1 MSVSPLAFARY
12 FRAGKRGDDPLRDL
26 VHGRH
31 RVSALRLARPTPA
44 RTRTVI
50 AMPVGSVASSDIGG
64 AVVATGTYRRISA
77 FGNLAANEGARSF
90 IHESE
95 RNRTPMGHA
104 HRDHIRGPRYRR
116 FERCTDKRSVDCWMR
131 SQRLKSFSGGYRRNR
146 YHRSRSLHR
155 RPHRPRRRNHR
166 DEREE

>member
-1 MSVSPLAFARY
+1 VYWAFVPDGFVAMGTAAVYAGTSYFYFAFDVSLLGEAVRFDDRVDRVGYAIGLFGLSVSPLAFARY
-12 FRAGKRGDDPLRDL
+12 FGQESEAMIPLRDL

-77 FGNLAANEGARSF
+77 FVGIWLQMRGTGF
-90 IHESE
+90 IHESGG
-95 RNRTPMGHA
+95 TGH
-104 HRDHIRGPRYRR
+104 R
-116 FERCTDKRSVDCWMR
+116 
-131 SQRLKSFSGGYRRNR
+131 
-146 YHRSRSLHR
+146 
-155 RPHRPRRRNHR
+155 
-166 DEREE
+166 